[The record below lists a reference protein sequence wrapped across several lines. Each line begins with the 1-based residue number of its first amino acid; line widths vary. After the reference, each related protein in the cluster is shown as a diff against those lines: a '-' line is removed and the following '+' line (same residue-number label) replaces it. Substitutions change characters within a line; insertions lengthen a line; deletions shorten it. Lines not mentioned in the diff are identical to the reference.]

1 METSNNTDTEIQ
13 NKDWKEL
20 RKEIDTTYSNF
31 TAQLYALYPQISEL
45 ELHICYLIKISM
57 PVKDIARLVGR
68 STPAITASRIR
79 LYKKIHGTE
88 GTAEMMDKFIADL

>member
-1 METSNNTDTEIQ
+1 
-13 NKDWKEL
+13 
-20 RKEIDTTYSNF
+20 
-31 TAQLYALYPQISEL
+31 
-45 ELHICYLIKISM
+45 M

-88 GTAEMMDKFIADL
+88 GTAEMMDKFIADNKK